1 MALQYPFNI
10 YRELTGN
17 DYFHF
22 GLWEEGT
29 RSIEEAQDNL
39 AACLLE
45 RIPETELRIL
55 EVGCGLGKLAALMAS
70 KGHRVVG
77 VDIDEEKIAYAIERY
92 SSENVSFVA
101 GDFFGAAEGLE
112 NGIFDFVVF
121 SESSQYFEDL
131 RRVFGRCRMLLAE
144 KGKILLCDEMIN
156 TPQIKD
162 KTAVK
167 LGDDYLFALYEN
179 GFRIVEH
186 RDLSEKIRPT
196 CKFMVERLSAL
207 GAREGVKPLLDGW
220 AFQQSMYEKGSFGYF
235 LMTAAKDEYFLSSYN
250 EGMEERIVPLFN
262 EVFGVSRSTA
272 HWNWKYLQNPYGKCA
287 VVVARDGDG
296 DIVGHYGGYYVPWLS
311 QAEGRVFNIVQGVDT
326 FTVKRVR
333 RVGLGKTGLFAR
345 LGHYFFANYCNHRMP
360 FAYGV
365 NTAAA
370 HELGR
375 RYLGYRPIEPVG
387 YYTLAP
393 GSLHKGGLMRRLSL
407 KRYQVHE
414 IDRFGDELNV
424 LFETS
429 LKDYPQLIV
438 NRDAAYLNWRFSDPD
453 KRYVKLAVTHG
464 KGLVGYAVAEAGKD
478 CLTIG
483 DLFVKKEHVV
493 GLLKLLEFLTGSYGS
508 PRMDLWLA
516 SKPEWLADFVQETGF
531 SKGEAPFGLT
541 MIYLKLSDKYD
552 DALMRDLYYTKSDTD
567 LF

>member
-1 MALQYPFNI
+1 MELQYPFNI

-22 GLWEEGT
+22 GLWDEGT
-29 RSIEEAQDNL
+29 HSIEEAQDNL

-45 RIPETELRIL
+45 RIPGTGLRIL
-55 EVGCGLGKLAALMAS
+55 EVGCGLGKFTALMAS

-77 VDIDEEKIAYAIERY
+77 VDIDDAKIAYALRTF
-92 SSENVSFVA
+92 SSSNVRFVA
-101 GDFFGAAEGLE
+101 GDFLAADAPLE
-112 NGIFDFVVF
+112 KDAFDLVVF

-131 RRVFGRCRMLLAE
+131 RRVFGRCRALLAD
-144 KGKILLCDEMIN
+144 KGRILICDEMIN

-167 LGDDYLFALYEN
+167 LRDDYLCALYEN
-179 GFRIVEH
+179 GFRILEHVE
-186 RDLSEKIRPT
+186 LSEKIRPT
-196 CKFMVERLSAL
+196 CTFMVERLSAL
-207 GAREGVKPLLDGW
+207 GAREDVKQLLDGW
-220 AFQQSMYEKGSFGYF
+220 AFQQDMYEQGLFGYF
-235 LMTAAKDEYFLSSYN
+235 LMTAAKDDYFLSCYS
-250 EGMEERIVPLFN
+250 EGMEERIVSLFN
-262 EVFGVSRSTA
+262 EVFEVSRSAA
-272 HWNWKYLQNPYGKCA
+272 HWNWKYRLNPYGKSAA
-287 VVVARDGDG
+287 VVASDGDG
-296 DIVGHYGGYYVPWLS
+296 RIVGHYGGYYVPWLS
-311 QAEGRVFNIVQGVDT
+311 QAEGRVFNIIQGVDT

-393 GSLHKGGLMRRLSL
+393 GSVHKGGLLRRLTL

-414 IDRFGDELNV
+414 FDRFGDEFDF
-424 LFETS
+424 LFESS

-438 NRDAAYLNWRFSDPD
+438 KRNAAYLNWRFSDPD
-453 KRYVKLAVTHG
+453 KRYVKLAINHG
-464 KGLVGYAVAEAGKD
+464 KALAGYAVVEAGKD

-493 GLLKLLEFLTGSYGS
+493 GLRKLLELLERSYG
-508 PRMDLWLA
+508 PYHMDLWLA
-516 SKPEWLADFVQETGF
+516 SKPEWLTDFLQETGF

-552 DALMRDLYYTKSDTD
+552 DGLMQDLYYTKSDTD

>member
-1 MALQYPFNI
+1 MALRYPFNI

-22 GLWEEGT
+22 GLWDEGT

-45 RIPETELRIL
+45 RIPETGLRIL
-55 EVGCGLGKLAALMAS
+55 EVGCGLGKFSALMAT

-77 VDIDEEKIAYAIERY
+77 IDIDEGKIAYAIERY
-92 SSENVSFVA
+92 SSENASFVV
-101 GDFFGAAEGLE
+101 GDFFDATERLE
-112 NGIFDFVVF
+112 KEAFDLVVF

-131 RRVFGRCRMLLAE
+131 RRVFGRCRTLLAE
-144 KGKILLCDEMIN
+144 KGRILICDEVIN

-167 LGDDYLFALYEN
+167 LRDEYLCALYEN
-179 GFRIVEH
+179 GFRIVEQV
-186 RDLSEKIRPT
+186 DLSEKIRPT
-196 CKFMVERLSAL
+196 CTFMVERLSAL

-220 AFQQSMYEKGSFGYF
+220 AFQLGMYEKGSFGYF
-235 LMTAAKDEYFLSSYN
+235 LMTAAKDDYFLSCYSDGI
-250 EGMEERIVPLFN
+250 EARIVSLFN
-262 EVFGVSRSTA
+262 EVFGVSRSAA
-272 HWNWKYLQNPYGKCA
+272 HWNWKYRLNPYGRAA
-287 VVVARDGDG
+287 VVVAKDRDGN
-296 DIVGHYGGYYVPWLS
+296 IVGHYSGYYVPWLN
-311 QAEGRVFNIVQGVDT
+311 QAEGRVFNIIQGVDT

-333 RVGLGKTGLFAR
+333 RIGLGKTGLFAR

-387 YYTLAP
+387 CYTLPP
-393 GSLHKGGLMRRLSL
+393 GSLDKGGLLERLSL
-407 KRYQVHE
+407 KRYHVHE
-414 IDRFGDELNV
+414 IDRFGDEFDL
-424 LFETS
+424 LFEAS

-438 NRDAAYLNWRFSDPD
+438 NRVSAYLNWRFSDPD
-453 KRYVKLAVTHG
+453 KRYVKLAINHG
-464 KGLVGYAVAEAGKD
+464 KGLAGYAVVEARKD
-478 CLTIG
+478 CITIG

-493 GLLKLLEFLTGSYGS
+493 SLRKLLEFLERSYG
-508 PRMDLWLA
+508 PNRMDLWVA
-516 SKPEWLADFVQETGF
+516 SKPDWLADFLQETGF

-552 DALMRDLYYTKSDTD
+552 DVLMRDLYYTKSDTD